1 MNNQKNPIIKTIIKL
16 CLYFYLVMI
25 ITSIF
30 IFIFASFYYNTLMK
44 STTIETT
51 KQETTTEE
59 IIPEEE
65 KAIVSTTNDDI
76 LILVEKNRNYKIYVD
91 IETRNMYITPNVYP
105 NESYTL
111 MYDGEV
117 PKIYTEDLNG
127 QSYQD
132 FLKNK

>member
-1 MNNQKNPIIKTIIKL
+1 MHC
-16 CLYFYLVMI
+16 CLPGNLFTFDEV
-25 ITSIF
+25 F
-30 IFIFASFYYNTLMK
+30 NA
-44 STTIETT
+44 
-51 KQETTTEE
+51 
-59 IIPEEE
+59 
-65 KAIVSTTNDDI
+65 I

-105 NESYTL
+105 NKSYTL